1 MDRLNLKG
9 LVFAPIGALATVV
22 GLIHS
27 WLPRVDPPGRIT
39 PPAEAIVAG
48 MEAFVKPLATDQPLK
63 RSRRVCSNNAV
74 SPWNAV
80 EKGVRIMTNRLTRGA
95 AWAAAAVFFPV
106 ALVFVEADE
115 IRKAFDYPDAPRSE
129 TVDDYHGTKVADPY
143 RPLEDPDSAPTRA
156 WIEAE
161 NTITDAFLGSIPQRQ
176 AIRDRLTRL
185 WDYEKFSPPAQR
197 GGRLFFT
204 HNTGLQN
211 QGVLFVLDSID
222 GEPRPL
228 LDPNTLSTDGTVA
241 LAGAVPSDDGKLLAY
256 GVAAAGSDWNEW
268 RVRDIETGRDLDDHL
283 KWIKFSSAS
292 WTPDGKGFFYGRF
305 PEPKPGEDL
314 KAANYYQ
321 TVHYHRVGDPQSK
334 DALVWEDPEHKE
346 WRADA
351 TVSDD
356 GEHLILTLGKG
367 TDAKHRVLYR
377 PFGQPN
383 AEPTH
388 LVGDFD
394 AEYEF
399 VDNDG
404 PILWFKTNKD
414 AERGRVVAIDVRD
427 PKPESWKELIPEAEE
442 TLQGV
447 DVVGDRFLATYLKD
461 AHTVVRVFD
470 LAGAHVRDVELPGL
484 GTAGGFGGKRSDKQT
499 FYAFTSYTTPATIY
513 RHEIATGE
521 SAVWR
526 SPKLQF
532 NPDDYETTQVFYK
545 SKDGTRIPMFLTAKK
560 GLKKSADTPT
570 LLYGYGGFNIP
581 LTPGFSP
588 SNLTWLEK
596 GGLYAVANLRGGG
609 EYGESWHQA
618 GTKLKKQNVFDDFIA
633 AAEWLIA
640 EGYTSTPKLAISG
653 RSNGGLLVGACMTQ
667 RPDLY
672 GACLPGV
679 GVMDMLRFHK
689 FTIGWAWI
697 DDYGSSDDPEEF
709 KALRAYS
716 PLHNIRPGT
725 CYPPTLV
732 TTADHDDRVVPAH
745 SFKFAAALQ
754 AAQSCDNPTLIRIE
768 TKAGHGAGKPT
779 TKIIEEAADQW
790 AFLIKVLGVETGD

>member
-1 MDRLNLKG
+1 
-9 LVFAPIGALATVV
+9 
-22 GLIHS
+22 
-27 WLPRVDPPGRIT
+27 
-39 PPAEAIVAG
+39 
-48 MEAFVKPLATDQPLK
+48 
-63 RSRRVCSNNAV
+63 
-74 SPWNAV
+74 
-80 EKGVRIMTNRLTRGA
+80 MTNPLTRGA
-95 AWAAAAVFFPV
+95 ALAAAAVFFLG
-106 ALVFVEADE
+106 ALAFVEADD
-115 IRKAFDYPDAPRSE
+115 IGKAFVYPEAPRSDV
-129 TVDDYHGTKVADPY
+129 VDDYHGTQVADPY
-143 RPLEDPDSAPTRA
+143 RPLEDPDSDPTRA

-161 NTITDAFLGSIPQRQ
+161 NKITDAFLGAIPQRD

-185 WDYEKFSPPAQR
+185 WDYEKFSPPGQK
-197 GGRLFFT
+197 GGKLFFT

-211 QGVLFVLDSID
+211 QSILFVLNSID
-222 GEPRPL
+222 GDPRLL
-228 LDPNTLSTDGTVA
+228 LDPNKLSADGTVA
-241 LAGAVPSDDGKLLAY
+241 LTGAVPSEDGKLLAY

-268 RVRDIETGRDLDDHL
+268 KVRDIQTGDDLDDHL

-305 PEPKPGEDL
+305 PEPQPGEDL
-314 KAANYYQ
+314 KAANYHQKVY
-321 TVHYHRVGDPQSK
+321 YHRVGEPQSK
-334 DALVWEDPEHKE
+334 DVLVWEDPEHKE

-367 TDAKHRVLYR
+367 TDAKYRVLHR
-377 PFGQPN
+377 PLAEPD

-404 PILWFKTNKD
+404 PIFWFKTNKD

-427 PKPESWKELIPEAEE
+427 PKPENWKELIPEAQE
-442 TLQGV
+442 TLQSV
-447 DVVGDRFLATYLKD
+447 NVVGDRFLASYLKD

-470 LAGAHVRDVELPGL
+470 LTGEHVRDVELPGL
-484 GTAGGFGGKRSDKQT
+484 GTAAGFGGKRSDTQT

-513 RHEIATGE
+513 RYDIESGE
-521 SAVWR
+521 STVWR
-526 SPKLQF
+526 RPKLQF
-532 NPDDYETTQVFYK
+532 NPDDYETVQVFYK
-545 SKDGTRIPMFLTAKK
+545 SKDGTKIPMFLTSKK
-560 GLKKSADTPT
+560 GLEKSSDTPT

-581 LTPGFSP
+581 LTPSFSP

-596 GGLYAVANLRGGG
+596 GGLFAVANLRGGG

-618 GTKLKKQNVFDDFIA
+618 GTKLNKQNVFDDFIA

-689 FTIGWAWI
+689 FTIGWAWV
-697 DDYGSSDDPEEF
+697 DDYGSSDDPEQF
-709 KALRAYS
+709 KALHAYS
-716 PLHNIRPGT
+716 PLHNIKPGT

-779 TKIIEEAADQW
+779 DKIIEEAADQW
-790 AFLIKVLGVETGD
+790 AFLVKILGVETND